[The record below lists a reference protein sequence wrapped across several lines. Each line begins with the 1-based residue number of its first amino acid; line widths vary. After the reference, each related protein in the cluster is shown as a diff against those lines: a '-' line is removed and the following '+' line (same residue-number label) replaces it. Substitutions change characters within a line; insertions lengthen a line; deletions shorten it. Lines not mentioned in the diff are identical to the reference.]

1 MCLRDCRERDKG
13 NRNMSIVL
21 EDFKA
26 NGHNA
31 PAGGSRS
38 PDVGSVYDYV
48 IIGSGFG
55 GSVSAW
61 RLTQKGYSVLVI
73 ERGKRWNADDFP
85 KTNWNVFKYLW
96 MPSLRCFGPQGLN
109 FFKDLWLLNGSGVGG
124 GSLIYASTHRIPPKA
139 FFEAGEWAH
148 LADWEAELMPHYHTA
163 NRMLGT
169 ATNPALWP
177 ADHTLHSIAVD
188 LGQADTFESTGV
200 GIFFGDQGVTVRD
213 PYFNGDGP
221 ARTGCIHCGGCMVG
235 CRHNAKNTLDKNY
248 LYLAEK
254 HGAKVL
260 PEHNVE
266 LIRPL
271 YGGRLDEARYEVSI
285 KKITDFG
292 RKRQGK
298 VRARNV
304 IVAAGVL
311 GTVELLLN
319 CRDVHGTLPL
329 VSNMLGERVRTNS
342 EALMG
347 VTARHNTPDYSQG
360 VAISSHFWAD
370 DNTSV
375 EPVRYPPGSS
385 FMRSLI
391 WPLAAYGDAEQGL
404 GGRLLASV
412 RHFFRR
418 PGDFLHTRLLPHW
431 AERDTI
437 LLIMQTVE
445 NKMAFRRGRY
455 LSKGFRMGLQTE
467 RDPESPIPAC
477 VDAGSDVVNRFAEKV
492 DGVPWVGLNDLL
504 NIPNTAHILGG
515 CPMGGDAESGV
526 VDINHQVFNY
536 PGLYVADGSVVPA
549 NLGVNPSLTIAAMTE
564 RAMSR
569 IPARAEATA
578 VQPLPYPHLITVDGR
593 PIHAPNG
600 NGHKEPAGDRVAAVA
615 GSTPGRRAPMAAALL
630 LLMSLLPVIM
640 LLFGLKR
647 K

>member
-1 MCLRDCRERDKG
+1 MNISR
-13 NRNMSIVL
+13 
-21 EDFKA
+21 
-26 NGHNA
+26 NGHSDSTQSA
-31 PAGGSRS
+31 
-38 PDVGSVYDYV
+38 VGHRPSARDDSFVHDYV

-61 RLTQKGYSVLVI
+61 RLTEKGYSVLVI

-96 MPSLRCFGPQGLN
+96 MPALRCFGPQGLN
-109 FFKDLWLLNGSGVGG
+109 FFKDIWLLNGTGVGG
-124 GSLIYASTHRIPPKA
+124 GSLIYASTHRIPPRA
-139 FFEAGEWAH
+139 FFEAPEWAH

-169 ATNPALWP
+169 TTNPLLWP
-177 ADHTLHSIAVD
+177 ADHALLDIAHD
-188 LGQADTFESTGV
+188 LGQADTFEATGV
-200 GIFFGDQGVTVRD
+200 GIYFGEPGVTVKD
-213 PYFNGDGP
+213 PFCEGQGP
-221 ARTGCIHCGGCMVG
+221 TRTGCTHCGGCMVG

-254 HGAKVL
+254 HGARVL
-260 PEHNVE
+260 PEHNVN

-271 YGGRLDEARYEVSI
+271 FGAQPDGARYEVACE
-285 KKITDFG
+285 KITDFG
-292 RKRQGK
+292 RKRRST

-311 GTVELLLN
+311 GTVELLFN

-329 VSNMLGERVRTNS
+329 ISPCLGEGVRSNS

-347 VTARHNTPDYSQG
+347 VTARHNKQDYSQG
-360 VAISSHFWAD
+360 VAITSHFWAD
-370 DNTSV
+370 DETSV

-391 WPLAAYGDAEQGL
+391 WPLAAYGDAGHSL
-404 GGRLLASV
+404 GARLVASL
-412 RHFFRR
+412 RHFLRK
-418 PGDFLHTRLLPHW
+418 PGDFMHTRFLPRW
-431 AERDTI
+431 AERDTV

-445 NKMAFRRGRY
+445 NKMSFRRGRY

-467 RDPESPIPAC
+467 RDPEQPIPTC
-477 VDAGSDVVNRFAEKV
+477 VTAGSDVVNRFAEKV

-515 CPMGGDAESGV
+515 CPLGGDATKGV
-526 VDINHQVFNY
+526 VDIDQQVFNY

-569 IPARAEATA
+569 IPARAKAAPAE
-578 VQPLPYPHLITVDGR
+578 PLPYPHLISIDGR
-593 PIHAPNG
+593 PVATING
-600 NGHKEPAGDRVAAVA
+600 GGRVVAAPQS
-615 GSTPGRRAPMAAALL
+615 GKRPTLAPLL
-630 LLMSLLPVIM
+630 LLLAGLLPLLL
-640 LLFGLKR
+640 LLFGLK
-647 K
+647 KK